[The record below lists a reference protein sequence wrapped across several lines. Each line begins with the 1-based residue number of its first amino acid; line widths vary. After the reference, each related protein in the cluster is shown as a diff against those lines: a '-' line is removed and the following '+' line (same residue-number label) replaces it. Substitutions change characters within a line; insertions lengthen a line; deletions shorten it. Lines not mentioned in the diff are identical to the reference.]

1 MKVKFKET
9 NKVFFK
15 IVEVG
20 GRKVYSRFDDC

>member
-15 IVEVG
+15 IVEVEG
-20 GRKVYSRFDDC
+20 EKYILDLTT